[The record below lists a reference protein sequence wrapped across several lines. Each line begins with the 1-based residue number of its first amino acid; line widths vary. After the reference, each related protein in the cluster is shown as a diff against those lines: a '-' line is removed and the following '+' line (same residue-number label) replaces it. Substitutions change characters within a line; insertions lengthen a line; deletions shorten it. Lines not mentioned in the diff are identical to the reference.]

1 MWSRALDALFPSYCE
16 LCNDQ
21 LDHGRNICSPCLAR
35 LPRLSQPFCDS
46 CADPF
51 PGNIDDTFTCPN
63 CHDITFDFDFARAAL
78 TASIDSLHLIHEI
91 KYQRQFQLARDLAPL
106 LRDLITNDPRLQKIT
121 DPILISVPLHRRR
134 QIKRWGN
141 QAEEIARNL
150 AQITRLPYL
159 PALRRTRHTT
169 TQTRLTRQ
177 QRLKNLN
184 KAFALKKNVRERLQD
199 RSIFLIDDVFTTG
212 STAQQCALVLKKEG
226 GAKQIISLC
235 LVRG

>member
-16 LCNDQ
+16 LCQRQ
-21 LDHGRNICSPCLAR
+21 LDHGKNICAPCLAR
-35 LPRLSQPFCDS
+35 LPRLSQPFCDI

-51 PGNIDDTFTCPN
+51 PGNIEDTFTCPN
-63 CHDITFDFDFARAAL
+63 CHDISFDFDFARAAL

-106 LRDLITNDPRLQKIT
+106 LRELIAHDPKLQQIES
-121 DPILISVPLHRRR
+121 PILIPVPLHRRR

-150 AQITRLPYL
+150 AQISQFTCLL
-159 PALRRTRHTT
+159 ALRRIRHTT

-177 QRLKNLN
+177 QRLQNLKN
-184 KAFALKKNVRERLQD
+184 AFALKKNIRERLQN
-199 RSIFLIDDVFTTG
+199 RTIFLIDDVFTTG
-212 STAQQCALVLKKEG
+212 STAQQCAHVLKKEA